1 MATQTDFVNWLN
13 NAVGKYWN
21 FDGLYGNQCTDLFNF
36 GYQFLTGVSPYSR
49 GYGVDGAKDLWNV
62 ATDVFVKIAD
72 SSTLEPQPGDV
83 LIYGASWGGGWGH
96 VEMVEYTNANGCG
109 VIGNN
114 MLGNPT
120 APATRAFRT
129 WAGMRGLI
137 GVMRPKWSVSNQV
150 TGGSSVDTIKCM
162 YWRLLGREA
171 DQDGITHHTA
181 SAAKN
186 GWEFVYDD
194 LKNSAEGQNDWVRRN
209 PDRVA
214 SLEAGIQARD
224 VRIQELQTALANEQ
238 SKPPREVIKEVEKIV
253 EKPIEVIKEVPVYTH
268 DQATAD
274 TVQATSKTVNS
285 IKGMLVNFIGYVK
298 GKLGK

>member
-1 MATQTDFVNWLN
+1 MTQTEAVNWLKN
-13 NAVGKYWN
+13 QVGQYRN
-21 FDGLYGNQCTDLFNF
+21 YDGLYGNQCVDLFNF
-36 GYQFLTGVSPYSR
+36 YYQFVTGRNPYSD
-49 GYGVDGAKDLWNV
+49 GYGVPGAKDLWGIN
-62 ATDVFVKIAD
+62 TNLFTKIPD

-137 GVMRPKWSVSNQV
+137 GVMRPKWQATNN
-150 TGGSSVDTIKCM
+150 TGGSTVDTIKSM

-171 DQDGITHHTA
+171 DQGGIDTYIN
-181 SAAKN
+181 AAN
-186 GWEFVYDD
+186 ARGWEFVYND
-194 LKNSAEGQNDWVRRN
+194 LKNSGEGQADWTRRN
-209 PDRVA
+209 PERVGA
-214 SLEAGIQARD
+214 LEAGIQARD

-253 EKPIEVIKEVPVYTH
+253 EKPIEVVKEVPVYTH

>member
-1 MATQTDFVNWLN
+1 MTQTEAVSWLKN
-13 NAVGKYWN
+13 QVGQYRN
-21 FDGLYGNQCTDLFNF
+21 YDGLYANQCVDLFNF
-36 GYQFLTGVSPYSR
+36 YYQFLTGVSPYSK
-49 GYGVDGAKDLWNV
+49 GYGVPGAKDLWNV

-137 GVMRPKWSVSNQV
+137 GVMRPKWQATNN
-150 TGGSSVDTIKCM
+150 TGGSTVDTIKSM

-171 DQDGITHHTA
+171 DQGGIDTYVKAA
-181 SAAKN
+181 SAR
-186 GWEFVYDD
+186 GWDFVYND
-194 LKNSAEGQNDWVRRN
+194 LKNSAEGQADWTRRN

-253 EKPIEVIKEVPVYTH
+253 EKPIEVVKEVPVYTH